1 MLDTPREDRRKHGR
15 FAGRSGV
22 AVGGQWTRWA
32 ELHNDLL
39 TYGEA
44 WEVEPSRRRPEQ
56 GDAAMTN
63 HEQEHG
69 DGDDRTDL
77 QRLSEARRSL
87 RGALLARIVKDANR
101 ETDREAALDADD

>member
-1 MLDTPREDRRKHGR
+1 MDP
-15 FAGRSGV
+15 
-22 AVGGQWTRWA
+22 WA

-44 WEVEPSRRRPEQ
+44 REVEPSRRRPEQ

-63 HEQEHG
+63 HEHG

-77 QRLSEARRSL
+77 QRLSDARRSL
-87 RGALLARIVKDANR
+87 RGALLARIVNDANR